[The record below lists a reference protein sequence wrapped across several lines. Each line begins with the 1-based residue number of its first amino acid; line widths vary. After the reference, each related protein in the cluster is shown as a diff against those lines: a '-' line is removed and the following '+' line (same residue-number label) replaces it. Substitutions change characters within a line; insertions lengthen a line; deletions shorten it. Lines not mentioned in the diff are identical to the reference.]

1 MKKKVNVFLQL
12 PATFMNEF
20 EVDIDQYNLI
30 CSGDEEA
37 IGLLLDKFDFSEC
50 EADIE
55 YKVREAMWGEICDD
69 ETGDTIAD
77 NII

>member
-12 PATFMNEF
+12 PATFMNEI

-37 IGLLLDKFDFSEC
+37 IGSLLDKFDFANS

-55 YKVREAMWGEICDD
+55 YKVREATWGEICDG
-69 ETGDTIAD
+69 ETCNTIAE

>member
-1 MKKKVNVFLQL
+1 MKKNVRIYLQL
-12 PATFMNEF
+12 PATFCDDF

-37 IGLLLDKFDFSEC
+37 IGSLLDKFDFANF
-50 EADIE
+50 EAQIE
-55 YKVREAMWGEICDD
+55 YKVREATWGEICDG
-69 ETGDTIAD
+69 ESYNTLVK

>member
-12 PATFMNEF
+12 PATFMNEI

-30 CSGDEEA
+30 CSGDKEA
-37 IGLLLDKFDFSEC
+37 IGSLLDKFDFSEC

-55 YKVREAMWGEICDD
+55 IK
-69 ETGDTIAD
+69 
-77 NII
+77 